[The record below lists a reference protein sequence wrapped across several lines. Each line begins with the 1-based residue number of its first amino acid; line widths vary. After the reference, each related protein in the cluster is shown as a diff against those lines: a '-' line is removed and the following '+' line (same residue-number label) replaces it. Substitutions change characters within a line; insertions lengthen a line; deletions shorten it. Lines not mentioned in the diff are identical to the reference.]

1 MTQVPDTLGEV
12 SHTNPYTG
20 AVFGETQTYSRGRTV
35 AADGG
40 REANEDP
47 DSGAET
53 DGEARREAEAET
65 ETETETLADVKHT
78 GGGEGGNGDAPQ
90 RTFDRG
96 GGR

>member
-1 MTQVPDTLGEV
+1 MTERPDTLGDL

-20 AVFGETQTYSRGRTV
+20 AVFGDTQTYGRGRTV

-40 REANEDP
+40 REAHEEP
-47 DSGAET
+47 GGGAET
-53 DGEARREAEAET
+53 DGEAQWES
-65 ETETETLADVKHT
+65 ETETETLADVEHA
-78 GGGEGGNGDAPQ
+78 GGDGNASQ